1 MQLDM
6 LLSQLREAQHKKWS
20 FPLRISSVNVT
31 KLMYNFIF
39 CAVGK
44 GMNLEGMLGNW
55 WKIGLGESGMCVS
68 CYRFLHKT
76 LVALTNWLKLPT
88 NNIFFEY
95 IISKFLCESSLC
107 VSDRNDAENYQRRIR
122 WSVSLCI
129 QSEYAKIRTS
139 KNSVLGHFSRSSN
152 ENNNI
157 PISGEEMQTFQYG
170 SRNKNTIHFKTLE
183 PNIFFSNFALLSCFW
198 IF

>member
-1 MQLDM
+1 
-6 LLSQLREAQHKKWS
+6 
-20 FPLRISSVNVT
+20 
-31 KLMYNFIF
+31 MYNLFF

-44 GMNLEGMLGNW
+44 GMNIEGMLGNW

-76 LVALTNWLKLPT
+76 LVALTNWHKLTT
-88 NNIFFEY
+88 NNTVIEY
-95 IISKFLCESSLC
+95 IISKSLYESFLC

-122 WSVSLCI
+122 WSVSLRI
-129 QSEYAKIRTS
+129 QSEYGKIQTR

-157 PISGEEMQTFQYG
+157 PISGEEMQAFQYG
-170 SRNKNTIHFKTLE
+170 SRKKNTIHFKTVE
-183 PNIFFSNFALLSCFW
+183 PNIFLSNFALSSCFW

>member
-1 MQLDM
+1 M

-20 FPLRISSVNVT
+20 FPLRISSINVT
-31 KLMYNFIF
+31 KLMYNFFF

-55 WKIGLGESGMCVS
+55 WKIGLGESGMCAS

-76 LVALTNWLKLPT
+76 LVALTNWHKLTT
-88 NNIFFEY
+88 NNTVIEY
-95 IISKFLCESSLC
+95 IISKSLYESFLC

-122 WSVSLCI
+122 WSVSLRI
-129 QSEYAKIRTS
+129 QSEYGKIQTR

-157 PISGEEMQTFQYG
+157 PIFGEEMQAFQYG
-170 SRNKNTIHFKTLE
+170 SRKKNTIHFKTVE
-183 PNIFFSNFALLSCFW
+183 PNIFLSNFALSSCFW